1 MTTLLISEVAERTG
15 FSATTLRYYEAIG
28 LLPPAERTVAG
39 YRTYGE
45 DAVRRLHLIGRA
57 KGLGLTL
64 DEVRDLAELWHG
76 EPCAAVQEHLGRVV
90 AAKAADGRAR
100 LQDLHTFVVGLDQAA
115 AALGQPVPTGPCTDA
130 CACFETS
137 VVDPAGEVDACSLDL
152 ADIGPRLEAWRAL
165 LARGD
170 VTETNGSLVAR
181 FGAGVGLL
189 EVAELVEAERQCCG
203 FLSFTLAFDGS
214 ETVLTVKAPDRSEGV
229 LEAMAA
235 GSA

>member
-57 KGLGLTL
+57 KGLGLSL
-64 DEVRDLAELWHG
+64 DEVRDLAERWDG

-90 AAKAADGRAR
+90 AAKAAEGRVH

-115 AALGQPVPTGPCTDA
+115 AALGQPVRPVLAPMPVPASRRPLLIRQAKSKPAPSTSLISVRGWRHGVPC
-130 CACFETS
+130 
-137 VVDPAGEVDACSLDL
+137 
-152 ADIGPRLEAWRAL
+152 WR
-165 LARGD
+165 
-170 VTETNGSLVAR
+170 VA
-181 FGAGVGLL
+181 
-189 EVAELVEAERQCCG
+189 
-203 FLSFTLAFDGS
+203 T
-214 ETVLTVKAPDRSEGV
+214 
-229 LEAMAA
+229 
-235 GSA
+235 